1 MKVIYFKN
9 RNAIFFTVLVFLF
22 CAACLLGVLSINS
35 TPVVAQPYY
44 NGAQSSDGVKR
55 VSLAINVDWGEEFI
69 PDILKILERADVSA
83 TFFLTGR
90 WTDKNP
96 ELAKTIAE
104 KGHEIGNHAYSHKSP
119 NALSLEANKEE
130 IRSTARAI
138 KEAVGYDTVLYAP
151 PSGEREPHVLQAAE
165 DLGYIT
171 VLWSLDTVDWKRPP
185 ATDILKKITSRVKSG
200 DIILMHPTQP
210 TLAALPEM
218 LVFLQQNGFQAVS
231 VSENLGI
238 LP

>member
-9 RNAIFFTVLVFLF
+9 RKTILVTALTMLLGT
-22 CAACLLGVLSINS
+22 ACLLAFLNINS
-35 TPVVAQPYY
+35 TPAVAQPYY
-44 NGAQSSDGVKR
+44 SGAQSADGVKR

-69 PDILKILERADVSA
+69 PDMLKVLEQAGVSA

-104 KGHEIGNHAYSHKSP
+104 QGHEIGNHAYSHKSP

-130 IRSTARAI
+130 IRSTAHSI
-138 KEAVGYDTVLYAP
+138 KEAVGYSTVLYAP

-165 DLGYIT
+165 ELGYVT

-185 ATDILKKITSRVKSG
+185 ASDILKKITSRAKAG
-200 DIILMHPTQP
+200 DIILMHPTHP
-210 TLAALPEM
+210 TLAALPEI
-218 LVFLQQNGFQAVS
+218 LAFFQQNGFQLVT

-238 LP
+238 